1 MAMIK
6 KPVNKQAVMA
16 AKALAAKRVKAAAT
30 RKKRRVRQTLDRFI
44 VLAIGTNATGTPKDT
59 TGWTASLLRTGNP
72 AIVADFDEFG
82 VARFPT
88 VSTLTTVPYLLTLR
102 DENGNAIK
110 SFNVPSDREFYVAR
124 F

>member
-1 MAMIK
+1 MIN

-30 RKKRRVRQTLDRFI
+30 RKKRRIRQTLDRFV
-44 VLAIGTNATGTPKDT
+44 VLATSLGTNSRPKDSS
-59 TGWTASLLRTGNP
+59 GWTATLKNGTTTVN
-72 AIVADFDEFG
+72 ADFDDFG

-88 VSTLTTVPYLLTLR
+88 ISTLTSVPYLLTIR
-102 DENGNAIK
+102 DENGVVLK
-110 SFNVPSDREFYVAR
+110 SFNVPADREFFVAR